1 MKDPLVLPLLCVLY
15 PNFFDSKAILQGS
28 SNINKSIQKY
38 KIHFIL
44 IRRINTV
51 LGPPFNIFNDH
62 LTWNNYLI
70 LYGKY
75 LRHKSGKVQKLKM
88 FRLHIYCT
96 ECGSYCFKNNDTLVL
111 MSFAWGVP
119 NILLV
124 QYVFHIV

>member
-62 LTWNNYLI
+62 L
-70 LYGKY
+70 
-75 LRHKSGKVQKLKM
+75 RHKSGKVQKLKM
-88 FRLHIYCT
+88 ADLK
-96 ECGSYCFKNNDTLVL
+96 CFDCIFTVQNVGAIVLKIMTLL
-111 MSFAWGVP
+111 F
-119 NILLV
+119 
-124 QYVFHIV
+124 

>member
-1 MKDPLVLPLLCVLY
+1 MKDPLVLPLLCLLY

-75 LRHKSGKVQKLKM
+75 LRHESGKVQKLKM
-88 FRLHIYCT
+88 ADLK
-96 ECGSYCFKNNDTLVL
+96 CFDCIFTVQNVGAIVLKIMTLL
-111 MSFAWGVP
+111 FWWALP
-119 NILLV
+119 KACPT
-124 QYVFHIV
+124 FC